1 MDVTRLP
8 PGGRDG
14 DDFIYRWVMAAASE
28 GDWDIDANED
38 VGIRLMFAPGTFTG
52 ADQRTWEVWE
62 VTRAAPTVLG
72 LTFSL
77 IAAGAAVLGLMLRGG
92 GSDGLK
98 RPGMLRDVVRWL
110 PPWFAASAVVV
121 FVWRTS
127 DAVGEDV
134 LLPLLG
140 IPAALAVVLAVWNAF
155 VTRSRS

>member
-28 GDWDIDANED
+28 GDWDIDASED
-38 VGIRLMFAPGTFTG
+38 VGIRLMFAPGTFIG

-77 IAAGAAVLGLMLRGG
+77 IAAGAAVLGLLLRGG

-98 RPGMLRDVVRWL
+98 PPGVLRDAVRWL
-110 PPWFAASAVVV
+110 PPWFAAVSGVG

-127 DAVGEDV
+127 AAGGRGFIIPMRGDTP
-134 LLPLLG
+134 PL
-140 IPAALAVVLAVWNAF
+140 A
-155 VTRSRS
+155 